1 MGAAVHTL
9 TLRPVETFSH
19 EGSNGWLI
27 PPAVWKVLSVRTRH
41 RVHASRLHLH
51 PCRARPTLSH
61 VLTWRTACTPRRRRA
76 WRPAF
81 RRPAPKLVVL
91 LRRGAPPGRG
101 SASFCEIIFYVMST
115 MRGH

>member
-51 PCRARPTLSH
+51 LCRARPTLSH

-81 RRPAPKLVVL
+81 RRPAPKLFV
-91 LRRGAPPGRG
+91 LRRRGTPPPLL
-101 SASFCEIIFYVMST
+101 
-115 MRGH
+115 